1 MAHRESS
8 HQVREAARS
17 VLPVPGYLRAP
28 WRRGQDLLRLRAE
41 AHRAGAR
48 RVDARRRLRCARV
61 SANLLRDLDG
71 TAPRRG
77 DTDPAPRGEPPTREG
92 RGFKLDSPRLTLG
105 LRATE
110 AQRHRENT
118 DKIRYS
124 VSLCLCVSV
133 ARG

>member
-17 VLPVPGYLRAP
+17 VLPVPRYLRAP
-28 WRRGQDLLRLRAE
+28 WRGGQDLLGVRAE

-48 RVDARRRLRCARV
+48 RVDAGRRLRCARV

-77 DTDPAPRGEPPTREG
+77 HTDPAPRGEPPTSQSG
-92 RGFKLDSPRLTLG
+92 RLTL
-105 LRATE
+105 
-110 AQRHRENT
+110 
-118 DKIRYS
+118 D
-124 VSLCLCVSV
+124 VS
-133 ARG
+133 APE